1 MHKIFTKEDVLLYI
15 YDELND
21 DETLLFEN
29 VLLNSSEFQKLYV
42 EIIKMLDVLN
52 QKRPSKLSLNLIRS
66 YASSL
71 SVDST
76 VYKEKIDFF
85 LN

>member
-42 EIIKMLDVLN
+42 DTLNMIEVLSK
-52 QKRPSKLSLNLIRS
+52 KRPSGLSLHLIKS
-66 YASSL
+66 YSASL
-71 SVDST
+71 SVDCT
-76 VYKEKIDFF
+76 VYKEKIDFT

>member
-29 VLLNSSEFQKLYV
+29 VLLNSSELQKLYV
-42 EIIKMLDVLN
+42 ETIKMLDVLN
-52 QKRPSKLSLNLIRS
+52 QKRPSKLSLYLIRS

-76 VYKEKIDFF
+76 VYKEKIDFS